1 MDEIRKH
8 DRRIHLREVFALR
21 RIILQ
26 VIYTG
31 SVVSLVNGFGFSVSG
46 FLAGLTLIAAGW
58 AVHWYLAWGM
68 ASRNLFV
75 HQRFKA
81 MWDDCSERLDA
92 FQQAVSKLGKNGVAD
107 LYELPQTVDKIA
119 NSLYMALRRADLIF
133 KEVAESEHVVRRKP
147 SAPSAMPA
155 DAQAKAL
162 YGIADRNI
170 AEYRAHYSEILA
182 GVHRTEAQAAVFVTT
197 LDSLRLKVLS
207 YRLTGKSPALDTE
220 LFLTGIAEA
229 RAQLQ
234 AIDTAL
240 EELDLGHFP
249 RAVYVPENQM
259 PRDQAFSE
267 ADLKGMDETILPSFL
282 KESGV
287 SPGPIDPGT
296 GNGGPGQ
303 SPTPPPFRPSAGL
316 SETHPHGPYGRP
328 LGNSQASQYEEGQEN
343 A

>member
-1 MDEIRKH
+1 MAMDEIRKH
-8 DRRIHLREVFALR
+8 DRRIHLREVFSAR
-21 RIILQ
+21 RVVLQ
-26 VIYTG
+26 VLWTG
-31 SVVSLVNGFGFSVSG
+31 GIIAVLNAVGASLSG
-46 FLAGLTLIAAGW
+46 VLAGLTLIATGW

-68 ASRNLFV
+68 ASKKLFV

-81 MWDDCSERLDA
+81 MWDDCAERLDA
-92 FQQAVSKLGKNGVAD
+92 FQLAVTKLGKNGVAD

-119 NSLYMALRRADLIF
+119 NALYLALRRADLIF

-259 PRDQAFSE
+259 PKDQTFGE

-282 KESGV
+282 KESGE
-287 SPGPIDPGT
+287 GPAPTDPGSFQ
-296 GNGGPGQ
+296 P
-303 SPTPPPFRPSAGL
+303 PTPPPFRPSAGFVEL
-316 SETHPHGPYGRP
+316 KGHPAP
-328 LGNSQASQYEEGQEN
+328 GNSQASQYEEGQEN

>member
-8 DRRIHLREVFALR
+8 DRRIHLREVFSLR

-26 VIYTG
+26 ALWTS
-31 SVVSLVNGFGFSVSG
+31 SVFAIVSRFEFSISG
-46 FLAGLTLIAAGW
+46 FLTGLTLIAAGW
-58 AVHWYLAWGM
+58 AVHWFLAWGM
-68 ASRNLFV
+68 ASKKLFV
-75 HQRFKA
+75 HQRFKS
-81 MWDDCSERLDA
+81 MWDDCAERLDA
-92 FQQAVSKLGKNGVAD
+92 FQQAVAKLGKNGVAD

-119 NSLYMALRRADLIF
+119 NALYIALRRADLIF

-259 PRDQAFSE
+259 QKDPSFSE

-282 KESGV
+282 KESGDG
-287 SPGPIDPGT
+287 PGPAPSSAGHS
-296 GNGGPGQ
+296 GAFQP
-303 SPTPPPFRPSAGL
+303 PTPPPFRPSAGFIE
-316 SETHPHGPYGRP
+316 SQGQTP

>member
-26 VIYTG
+26 FLWTG
-31 SVVSLVNGFGFSVSG
+31 SIIGILSGIGFSVSN
-46 FLAGLTLIAAGW
+46 FLTGLTLIAAGW
-58 AVHWYLAWGM
+58 AIHWYLAWGT
-68 ASRNLFV
+68 ASKNLFV
-75 HQRFKA
+75 HQRFRA

-119 NSLYMALRRADLIF
+119 NALYLALRKADLIF

-162 YGIADRNI
+162 YGLADRNI

-207 YRLTGKSPALDTE
+207 YRLTGKSPSLDTE
-220 LFLTGIAEA
+220 LFLTGMAEA

-259 PRDQAFSE
+259 PKDQSFSD

-287 SPGPIDPGT
+287 APGPIDPSPGS
-296 GNGGPGQ
+296 GGSNQP
-303 SPTPPPFRPSAGL
+303 PTPPPFRPAAGL
-316 SETHPHGPYGRP
+316 SETSPHGPFGGP
-328 LGNSQASQYEEGQEN
+328 LGNSHASQYEEGQEN